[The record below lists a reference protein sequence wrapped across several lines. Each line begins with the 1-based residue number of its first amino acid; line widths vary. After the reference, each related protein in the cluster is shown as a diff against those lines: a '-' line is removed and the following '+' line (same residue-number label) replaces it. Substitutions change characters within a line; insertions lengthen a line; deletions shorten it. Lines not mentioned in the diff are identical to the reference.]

1 MVDFNEWSQDPF
13 ALFAAFLTLVIT
25 VTFISGIIFLFND
38 KKIKKIVGGLL
49 EVGCIISVS
58 GVDYDAGSG
67 EDPAPDL
74 RGSIGYILRVRI
86 RTMQRGW

>member
-49 EVGCIISVS
+49 EVGCIISVVALIMTL
-58 GVDYDAGSG
+58 GA
-67 EDPAPDL
+67 EKDPAPDL

>member
-49 EVGCIISVS
+49 EVGFMIFW
-58 GVDYDAGSG
+58 
-67 EDPAPDL
+67 
-74 RGSIGYILRVRI
+74 RGYPTSC
-86 RTMQRGW
+86 GWGGIAFLFSLVCYNYSSY

>member
-38 KKIKKIVGGLL
+38 KNTIKI
-49 EVGCIISVS
+49 
-58 GVDYDAGSG
+58 
-67 EDPAPDL
+67 
-74 RGSIGYILRVRI
+74 
-86 RTMQRGW
+86 

>member
-13 ALFAAFLTLVIT
+13 ALFAVFLTLVIT

-49 EVGCIISVS
+49 EVGCIISV
-58 GVDYDAGSG
+58 
-67 EDPAPDL
+67 
-74 RGSIGYILRVRI
+74 VR
-86 RTMQRGW
+86 

>member
-49 EVGCIISVS
+49 EVGMHYQCS